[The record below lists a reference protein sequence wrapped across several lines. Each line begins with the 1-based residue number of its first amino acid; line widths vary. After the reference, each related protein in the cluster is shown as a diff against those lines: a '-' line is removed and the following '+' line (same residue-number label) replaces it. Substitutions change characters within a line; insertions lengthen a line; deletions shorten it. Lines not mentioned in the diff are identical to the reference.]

1 MIRKIFTIIFLVSTL
16 HFSAVTAQS
25 INTAKL
31 DSLFDILNSKNKAM
45 GSIAISANGK
55 LVYQKAIGY
64 TSINGDNKTPA
75 NIKTKYRIG
84 SITKMFTATMI
95 LQLVEE
101 GKLTIDTKLS
111 KWFPQVANADKITIG
126 EMLSH
131 HSGLHNFTN
140 DAAFAN
146 YMTKPQSEA
155 DMLAI
160 IQKQPSD
167 FEPDTKADYSNTNF
181 VLLGYIVEKIT
192 GKRYADELKHR
203 IIAKIGLTDTY
214 YGGKINSANNEAYSY
229 KFDNGWQLQPE
240 TDMSIPGAA
249 GALVSTPAD
258 LTKFIEALFGGK
270 LISQKS
276 LDQMK
281 TMKDNFGMAMFIMPF
296 YDKIGYGHN
305 GGIDGFSSVL
315 SYFPEDKLAISYI
328 SNGVAY
334 PMNDIL
340 LGVLKIYFNKPFQV
354 PTFKTIIT
362 SSDQLDK
369 YLGNYSTTQMPLKIV
384 ITKNNT
390 TLVAQGT
397 GQAAFEL
404 EAVEPDKFIYSA
416 AGITL
421 LFDPAKNEFT
431 LLQGGQNILF
441 TKDK

>member
-1 MIRKIFTIIFLVSTL
+1 MIRRIFTTIF
-16 HFSAVTAQS
+16 FASALSFVATAQNV
-25 INTAKL
+25 NTAKL
-31 DSLFDILNSKNKAM
+31 DSLFDILDTKSKAM

-64 TSINGDNKTPA
+64 SAVNGGNKTPA
-75 NIKTKYRIG
+75 STKTKHRIG

-95 LQLVEE
+95 FQLVEE

-131 HSGLHNFTN
+131 RSGLHNFTN
-140 DAAFAN
+140 DPAYTG

-155 DMLAI
+155 NMLAI

-167 FEPDTKADYSNTNF
+167 FEPDTKAEYSNTNF
-181 VLLGYIVEKIT
+181 VLLGYIIEKIT
-192 GKRYADELKHR
+192 GKPYKDELKRR
-203 IIAKIGLTDTY
+203 ITSKIGLTDTY
-214 YGGKINSANNEAYSY
+214 YGGKISSANNEAFSY
-229 KFDNGWQLQPE
+229 KFDSAWQQQPE
-240 TDMSIPGAA
+240 TDMSIPGGA

-270 LISQKS
+270 LISQQS
-276 LDQMK
+276 QEQMK
-281 TMKDNFGMAMFIMPF
+281 TMRDNFGMAMFVMPF
-296 YDKIGYGHN
+296 YDKKSYGHN
-305 GGIDGFSSVL
+305 GSIDGFSSVV
-315 SYFPEDKLAISYI
+315 SYFPEDKIAVSYI
-328 SNGVAY
+328 SNGEAY

-354 PTFKTIIT
+354 PTFKKIIN

-369 YLGNYSTTQMPLKIV
+369 YVGVYSSSQIPLKIT

-390 TLVAQGT
+390 TLIAQAT
-397 GQAAFEL
+397 GQSTIEL
-404 EAVEPDKFIYSA
+404 EAVEQDKFTFSA
-416 AGITL
+416 AGITM
-421 LFDPAKNEFT
+421 LFNPAKNEFT